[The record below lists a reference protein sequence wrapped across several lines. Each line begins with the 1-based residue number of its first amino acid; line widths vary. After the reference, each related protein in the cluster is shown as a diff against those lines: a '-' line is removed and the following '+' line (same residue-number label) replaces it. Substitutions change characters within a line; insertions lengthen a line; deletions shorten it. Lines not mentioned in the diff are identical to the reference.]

1 MTWNPDQY
9 NRFRSERLAPFE
21 DLVRWLRIGPG
32 LKAVDLGCGPG
43 ELTRRL
49 AALLPDS
56 EVLGLDSS
64 AEMLPK
70 EPGFQL
76 GSIEDFEGQYD
87 LIFSHAA
94 LQWVDNHFTL
104 FSRLWDCLRPGG
116 QLLVQMPYNFDHPSH
131 QAAVKVAGS
140 LGQPVRQFPMLPVED
155 YARLLYELGAVDSE
169 VILKVY
175 PHILADADAI
185 VEWTKGTLLT
195 AYTTTEEFLAAYR
208 AEVRQACPG
217 APVFYGFKRLL
228 MTAIKPLA

>member
-21 DLVRWLRIGPG
+21 DLVRWLRVRPS
-32 LKAVDLGCGPG
+32 LNVVDLGCGPG

-49 AALLPDS
+49 ASLLPDS

-70 EPGFQL
+70 EPGFQQ
-76 GSIEDFEGQYD
+76 GRIEDFEGQFD

-94 LQWVDNHFTL
+94 LQWVDDHPSLFTK
-104 FSRLWDCLRPGG
+104 LWTCLKSGG

-131 QAAVKVAGS
+131 LAAGKVAQS
-140 LGQPVRQFPMLPVED
+140 LGQPARKFPMLPLEE
-155 YARLLYELGAVDSE
+155 YARLLHELGAVESE
-169 VILKVY
+169 VVLKVY
-175 PHILADADAI
+175 PHVLADADAI

-195 AYTTTEEFLAAYR
+195 AYDTTETFLAAYR
-208 AEVRQACPG
+208 AEVRSACPG

-228 MTAIKPLA
+228 LTATKP